1 MKLATWNVNS
11 LKARLDFVLEWL
23 DLNEPD
29 ILCMQET
36 KMSDQAFPHA
46 AFAER
51 GYFSAHHGLSA
62 WNGVAIV
69 SKGALEDVDTSGVD
83 LSFES
88 VAQARCISGRTLGL
102 RVFSLYVPNGR
113 AVGDP
118 HFLYKLEWLAALREH
133 VSERL
138 SFEEDLVM
146 AGDFN
151 IAPSDLDVW
160 DVSALEGAT
169 HVTSAERDA
178 LSSLQELGFIDSYRT
193 LEPHERGYSW
203 WDYRGGAFHKGWG
216 MRIDL
221 VLTSAHLRGRVV
233 SASVDREARKQS
245 KTGAKPSDHA
255 PVVVELSS

>member
-23 DLNEPD
+23 DRNEPD
-29 ILCMQET
+29 VLCIQET
-36 KMSDQAFPHA
+36 KMSDQTFPYA
-46 AFAER
+46 VFAER
-51 GYFSAHHGLSA
+51 GYSAAHHGLSA
-62 WNGVAIV
+62 WNGVAIL
-69 SKGALEDVDTSGVD
+69 SKGTLEDIDTSGVD

-88 VAQARCISGRTLGL
+88 VPQARCISCRTLGL
-102 RVFSLYVPNGR
+102 RVFSLYIPNGR

-118 HFLYKLEWLAALREH
+118 HFQYKLEWLDALRAH

-138 SFEEDLVM
+138 SVEDDVVM

-160 DVSALEGAT
+160 DVTALEGAT
-169 HVTSAERDA
+169 HVTSAERTA
-178 LSSLQELGFIDSYRT
+178 LARLEDLGFIDSYRT
-193 LEPHERGYSW
+193 LQPHEHGYSW

-221 VLTSAHLRGRVV
+221 VLASANLESRVL
-233 SASVDREARKQS
+233 SANVDREARKQS
-245 KTGAKPSDHA
+245 KSGAKPSDHA